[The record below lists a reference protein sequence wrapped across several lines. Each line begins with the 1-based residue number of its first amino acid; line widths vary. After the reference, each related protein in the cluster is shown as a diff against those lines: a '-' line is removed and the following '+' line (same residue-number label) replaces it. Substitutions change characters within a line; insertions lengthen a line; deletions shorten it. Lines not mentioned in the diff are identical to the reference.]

1 MMVEWLKN
9 MLEVVVQDQLG
20 DRLWWITLEEQDQE
34 LVLCLVEE

>member
-1 MMVEWLKN
+1 MVVEWLKS